1 MEFQLRRQELFAM
14 QRSEAEKIRRLLELE
29 QEQLQLTELDANR
42 TVSDRSPLVIWFTK
56 LTL

>member
-1 MEFQLRRQELFAM
+1 MEFQLRRQELFAV

-29 QEQLQLTELDANR
+29 QEQLQLTEFDASR
-42 TVSDRSPLVIWFTK
+42 TFSDRSPLVSLFTE